1 MVQDTSATKLAY
13 LKMMRTASNGDDDS
27 FYDLVSSLNS
37 TRDLP
42 AEHSCSTP
50 STQGTHSHFEKKKKN
65 KSPGVASLADRPT
78 TPSSPGTPPRFQRV
92 FSEQSSRLERVISEP
107 SSRLERVIFHMS
119 SASSTQASPAAS
131 STPSSPTT
139 PSHFERTCTAPRS
152 LLPPPGGAIPE
163 RLHSSEHRD
172 SAVFLARMLKAQS
185 KKDLKD
191 LRARRGLAP
200 TPLEEVS

>member
-13 LKMMRTASNGDDDS
+13 LDMMRTASHGDDDS
-27 FYDLVSSLNS
+27 FYDLMARLNS

-42 AEHSCSTP
+42 ANRSCSAPSSPKTP
-50 STQGTHSHFEKKKKN
+50 SRFEKKNKN
-65 KSPGVASLADRPT
+65 KSPGVASSADRS
-78 TPSSPGTPPRFQRV
+78 PSSPGTPP
-92 FSEQSSRLERVISEP
+92 RLERVISEP

-131 STPSSPTT
+131 SAPSSPTT

-163 RLHSSEHRD
+163 RLDSSEHRD
-172 SAVFLARMLKAQS
+172 SAVFLARMLTAQS
-185 KKDLKD
+185 KKTLKD
-191 LRARRGLAP
+191 PLRKKVERMRIAMKEWSSARP
-200 TPLEEVS
+200 PS